1 MLGEKKNKT
10 QNLSNWKAEKQYKAK
25 WNMENLEKSQR
36 PAIKKASVWNGLVIH
51 MPTERVWAKV
61 FHEVF
66 CSSDGQWFSK
76 SMLEHEMEW
85 NCNNQ
90 NPIIIWFGIGT
101 SPHSRFTVVISLT
114 LQ

>member
-51 MPTERVWAKV
+51 MPTAGLGQSVSWSLLQLRWAMI
-61 FHEVF
+61 F
-66 CSSDGQWFSK
+66 
-76 SMLEHEMEW
+76 
-85 NCNNQ
+85 
-90 NPIIIWFGIGT
+90 
-101 SPHSRFTVVISLT
+101 
-114 LQ
+114 